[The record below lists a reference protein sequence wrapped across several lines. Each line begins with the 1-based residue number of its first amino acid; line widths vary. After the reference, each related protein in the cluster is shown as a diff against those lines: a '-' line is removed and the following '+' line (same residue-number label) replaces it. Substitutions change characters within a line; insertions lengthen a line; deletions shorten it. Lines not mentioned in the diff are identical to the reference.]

1 MHDGAA
7 PPSPAGPPA
16 AALAAF
22 RAEVAAVLPA
32 ARIVDDPLRRLAY
45 GGDASFYR
53 LVPQL
58 VLQPDTEDQVAAI
71 VTAAARHRVPVTFR
85 AAGTSLSGQAITDSV
100 LVQIGRA
107 WAGLRIEDEGA
118 RISLGPAVIG
128 GHANAALR
136 PLGLRIGPDP
146 ASIDAAQIGGIA
158 ANNASGM
165 CCGTAQNSYRT
176 LAGLRVILADG
187 ARLDTADPASRS
199 AFAQTHAPLLAG
211 LAALRAEVLADP
223 ALAER
228 IRRKFAIKNTCGYSL
243 NALVD
248 FDDPV
253 DILAHLMIGSEG
265 TLGFLA
271 RVTYRTVPDPAH
283 KAATLA
289 FFPDIRAACALVPA
303 LRAAAADAVE
313 LLDRAA
319 LASVEGRPGMPG
331 DLAGLPAG
339 ATALL
344 IEIRGLDPADLDRR
358 LAPVRAALDAAA
370 TLQPAEFTTDGAR
383 IKQFWA
389 VRKGTFPSVGAMRA
403 AGTTVIIED
412 VAVPPERLADAT
424 EGLQR
429 LFARHGYADAIVFGH
444 ALEGNLHFVLT
455 PDFAAPG
462 AIDRYAAFMDDL
474 AGLIVGEHDGSLKA
488 EHGTG
493 RNMAPFV
500 EMEWGTAAYALMRR
514 IKALFDPAGILNPGV
529 ILTDDP
535 TVHLRNIKPMPAAAP
550 HVDKCIEC
558 GFCEPVCPSRGYT
571 LTPRQRIVALREIR
585 RLEETGEDPVQLGAL
600 RAAWPHQAVN
610 SCAVDSLCALACPVG
625 IDTGAAMK
633 LERVRSRGR
642 LARWV
647 AARIGRNFGA
657 VALGA
662 RWGMGAADL
671 MHRLI
676 GTQAMTAITHGARR
690 LSGNRLPLWTPALP
704 GAGGLAR
711 LPALREGRPRV
722 VYFPS
727 CASRAM
733 GPARGDPDR
742 RALSEPVV
750 ALLDRAGFD
759 VVYPPHLGRLCCG
772 QPFDSKG
779 LLHEAARK
787 GAELEAALWEASR
800 QGRDPVVFDTSPCAL
815 RAMRGRERRI
825 ELWDLPDF
833 LHARVLPK
841 LTVTPQAAPVAL
853 HVTCSTIKRGAEA
866 PLVAL
871 AAACA
876 PQVVRPEGIACCGWS
891 GERGFML
898 PELNANALADLPAAV
913 PATVAEGVSSSR
925 TCEIGLS
932 LHGGR
937 PYRHVAYLLER
948 CSRPQG

>member
-7 PPSPAGPPA
+7 PPATHRSAPLAG
-16 AALAAF
+16 F
-22 RAEVAAVLPA
+22 RAEVARTLPA

-45 GGDASFYR
+45 GTDASLYR
-53 LVPQL
+53 LIPQL

-71 VTAAARHRVPVTFR
+71 LAAAARHAVPVTFR

-107 WAGLRIEDEGA
+107 WAGLRIEDDGA
-118 RISLGPAVIG
+118 RISLGPAVVG

-136 PLGLRIGPDP
+136 PLGVRIGPDP

-187 ARLDTADPASRS
+187 ARLDTADPASRA
-199 AFAQTHAPLLAG
+199 AFADSHADLLAG
-211 LAALRAEVLADP
+211 LAALRAEVLADS
-223 ALAER
+223 ALADR

-248 FDDPV
+248 FDDPI

-265 TLGFLA
+265 TLGFMA
-271 RVTYRTVPDPAH
+271 RVTYRTVPDPVH

-289 FFPDIRAACALVPA
+289 FFPDIRSACALIPA

-319 LASVEGRPGMPG
+319 LASVQNRPGMPSG
-331 DLAGLPAG
+331 LASLPPA

-344 IEIRGLDPADLDRR
+344 IEVKGTDPDDLSRR
-358 LAPVRAALDAAA
+358 LAPVQAALDAAT
-370 TLQPAEFTTDGAR
+370 TLQPAEFTRDGAV
-383 IKQFWA
+383 IKQLWA

-412 VAVPPERLADAT
+412 VAVPPDRLADAT
-424 EGLQR
+424 EELQR
-429 LFARHGYADAIVFGH
+429 LFTRHGYADAIIFGH

-462 AIDRYAAFMDDL
+462 AVDRYAAFMDDL
-474 AGLIVGEHDGSLKA
+474 AALIVGEHDGSLKA

-493 RNMAPFV
+493 RNMAPYV
-500 EMEWGTAAYALMRR
+500 EMEWGAQAYALMRR
-514 IKALFDPAGILNPGV
+514 IKALFDPDGILNPGV

-535 TVHLRNIKPMPAAAP
+535 QLHTRNIKPMPRAAP
-550 HVDKCIEC
+550 NVDACIEC

-571 LTPRQRIVALREIR
+571 LTPRQRIVAMREIK
-585 RLEETGEDPVQLGAL
+585 RLEGTGEDPARLAAL
-600 RAAWPHQAVN
+600 QAAWPHQAVN

-633 LERVRSRGR
+633 LERFRSRGPR
-642 LARWV
+642 AQAVAGWV
-647 AARIGRNFGA
+647 GRNFGA
-657 VALGA
+657 VAGGMRWGLGAVDVVHRLLGSTLLSGLARGA
-662 RWGMGAADL
+662 RW
-671 MHRLI
+671 
-676 GTQAMTAITHGARR
+676 ITG
-690 LSGNRLPLWTPALP
+690 GRLPLWTPAMP
-704 GAGGLAR
+704 GMGRLTR
-711 LPALREGRPRV
+711 LPEPTGERPRV

-727 CASRAM
+727 CASRVM
-733 GPARGDPDR
+733 GPARHDPDR
-742 RALSEPVV
+742 RPLSEPVV
-750 ALLDRAGFD
+750 VLLHRAGFD
-759 VVYPPHLGRLCCG
+759 VVYPDDLGGLCCG

-779 LLHEAARK
+779 FFQEATRK
-787 GAELEAALWEASR
+787 GDELARALRAASR
-800 QGRDPVVFDTSPCAL
+800 DGADPVVFDTSPCAL
-815 RAMRGRERRI
+815 RAMRGHDAKLQ
-825 ELWDLPDF
+825 LWDLPDF
-833 LHARVLPK
+833 LHAHVLPN

-853 HVTCSTIKRGAEA
+853 HVPCATIKRKAEA
-866 PLVAL
+866 PLTAL
-871 AAACA
+871 TEACA
-876 PQVVRPEGIACCGWS
+876 PQVIRPDTIACCGWS
-891 GERGFML
+891 GERGFTL
-898 PELNANALADLPAAV
+898 PELNANALAGLPAAL
-913 PATVAEGVSSSR
+913 PEAVAEGVSSSR
-925 TCEIGLS
+925 TCEIGLM

-937 PYRHVAYLLER
+937 PYRHIAYLLER
-948 CSRPQG
+948 CTRAQR